1 MTYRKQDAL
10 AIVQS
15 AKQLGVDPGSL
26 AGLFEMESGG
36 DPNIWGGAGGQYRGL
51 IQFGPDARREVGL
64 PNKSM
69 SVAEQLPYVERYL
82 RQRGFQPGKMGA
94 KELYRTVLVGNPFQG
109 GTDSFGTNSDKAAT
123 RMTPGG
129 DLYKRGLGK
138 IQSGLGSS
146 LSTTAMGGAGSN
158 SGSMDFA
165 NQQAPVPI
173 EESVRPPMAGDIF
186 SAPAEGDTGETS
198 PHLAAATDA
207 MLKALNLGS
216 TPVPA
221 NDAAIGASTA
231 LAGSVIQAGGGA
243 PAVKVGD
250 VVDRAGR
257 SSLGLNQGVSEA
269 CATSAATILNK
280 MGRNVAVPT
289 TKSWDGMPTGSALA
303 SRFFNDQVAT
313 KIPVNQVQPGDPI
326 AFANTYG
333 NWGPGTITHV
343 GIAAGRDPKT
353 GQMMMYDHSTG
364 KGVVK
369 RPVDTFGSPLYAAR
383 LKGAQ

>member
-1 MTYRKQDAL
+1 MTYRKQDAQ

-26 AGLFEMESGG
+26 AGLFELESGG
-36 DPNIWGGAGGQYRGL
+36 DPNIWGGEGGKYRGL

-69 SVAEQLPYVERYL
+69 SVTEQLPYVERYL

-109 GTDSFGTNSDKAAT
+109 GTDSFGTNSDKAAA
-123 RMTPGG
+123 RMAPGG
-129 DLYKRGLGK
+129 DLYKRGLGR

-146 LSTTAMGGAGSN
+146 LSPTATSEV
-158 SGSMDFA
+158 SSSSRPMDFMG
-165 NQQAPVPI
+165 QQVSAPM

-186 SAPAEGDTGETS
+186 SAPAGEESGQMS

-207 MLKALNLGS
+207 MMKALDMSS
-216 TPVPA
+216 TPTPA
-221 NDAAIGASTA
+221 NDAAIGVSTA
-231 LAGSVIQAGGGA
+231 LAGSEVPAGISGA
-243 PAVKVGD
+243 PTVKVGD

-257 SSLGLNQGVSEA
+257 SSLGLNKGVGEA
-269 CATSAATILNK
+269 CAISAATILNK
-280 MGRNVAVPT
+280 MGRNVPVPSG
-289 TKSWDGMPTGSALA
+289 KSWDGLSTGGALA

-313 KIPVNQVQPGDPI
+313 KIPISQVQPGDPI

-343 GIAAGRDPKT
+343 GVAAGKDPNT
-353 GQMMMYDHSTG
+353 GQLMMYDHSSRS
-364 KGVVK
+364 GVVK
-369 RPVDTFGSPLYAAR
+369 RPVSTFAQPLYAAR
-383 LKGAQ
+383 LRD